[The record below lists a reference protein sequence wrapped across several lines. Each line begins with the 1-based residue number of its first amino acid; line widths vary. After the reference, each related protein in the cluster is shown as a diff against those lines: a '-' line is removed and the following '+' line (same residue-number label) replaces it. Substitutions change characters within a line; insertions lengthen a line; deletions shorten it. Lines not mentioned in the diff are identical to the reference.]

1 MLVWMTVTHLPTS
14 LSNWTNQ
21 PFGFVSAS
29 EGFIFLAA
37 LFTGRIYFRLG
48 ERSGALA
55 MCRKLWARALDLY
68 GYHLLLLSFAFL
80 VMGTIATRGDF
91 PAVHNL
97 LDYYFATGHEQ
108 ALVEG
113 ALLIYRPPLLDILP
127 MYIIFLLLTSVLL
140 VVTARVGWKYIL
152 GGSFTIW
159 LAAQFGFGE
168 LLHGF
173 LARHF
178 GLAIPINE
186 MGSFDTWAWQLVW
199 VFGLWFGV
207 RWAKDDL
214 PLGRWAKRLTIP
226 ALMVV
231 PALIAARY
239 ATMNVSDFGMLGP
252 ALDKWHLGAVRL
264 VDFAA
269 IAVLLVRFQKMVK
282 PLAVKP
288 LIVLGQSS
296 LQVFCVHLLFVFFGL
311 AVMGTAEVMSGWQ
324 KLAVLAVTFPAL
336 LLTAKHA
343 ADAKSVRPGR
353 SQKLAQVHG

>member
-1 MLVWMTVTHLPTS
+1 MLVWMTFTHLPTS

-37 LFTGRIYFRLG
+37 LFTGRIYFWMG
-48 ERSGALA
+48 ERSGTVA
-55 MCRKLWARALDLY
+55 MCRKLWARALNLY
-68 GYHLLLLSFAFL
+68 SYHLLLLTFAFL
-80 VMGTIATRGDF
+80 VMGSIAARGNY

-108 ALVEG
+108 SLVEG

-127 MYIIFLLLTSVLL
+127 MYIIFLSLTSLLL
-140 VVTARVGWKYIL
+140 VVTARIGWKYIL
-152 GGSFTIW
+152 GGSFMLW

-168 LLHGF
+168 FLHNS
-173 LARHF
+173 LASHF
-178 GLAIPINE
+178 GLTIPINE

-199 VFGLWFGV
+199 VVGLWFGV

-214 PLGRWAKRLTIP
+214 PLADWAKRFTIP
-226 ALMVV
+226 SAIIV
-231 PALIAARY
+231 PALLVARY
-239 ATMNVSDFGMLGP
+239 ATMNVSDFGMIGP
-252 ALDKWHLGAVRL
+252 SLDKWHLGVVRI

-269 IAVLLVRFQKMVK
+269 IAVLLVRFQHLVK

-288 LIVLGQSS
+288 LVMLGQSS
-296 LQVFCVHLLFVFFGL
+296 LQVFCVHLVFVFFGL
-311 AVMGTAEVMSGWQ
+311 AMMGTAEVMSGWL

-336 LLTAKHA
+336 LLTAKYTVES
-343 ADAKSVRPGR
+343 KPVRSGQPPR
-353 SQKLAQVHG
+353 LARVHG